1 MARPENV
8 QVSKCRV
15 NTWGGKAIC
24 KKKQPQEKFS
34 TKSINIT
41 MVSADAS
48 SPCLHLQ
55 KMIGIE
61 NLRDAKPCKEFDF

>member
-1 MARPENV
+1 MGWEGHL
-8 QVSKCRV
+8 Q
-15 NTWGGKAIC
+15 
-24 KKKQPQEKFS
+24 KKQPQEKFS